1 MIFSGREE
9 ASFGQFW
16 KLCEEYERH
25 LPDFPFLSLI
35 NRAITYFTWLP
46 YYKFSRPWLSQSSQN
61 DKCILEKMNGQ
72 KEGWIHLNWVSHNLY
87 ILVDISSVEEE
98 LTWEQEKYILLPKI
112 SLSSFLNDHTLT
124 AMVIY
129 WRGKMG

>member
-35 NRAITYFTWLP
+35 NGAITNFSCSFITN
-46 YYKFSRPWLSQSSQN
+46 SRPWLSQSSQN

-98 LTWEQEKYILLPKI
+98 LTWETGKI
-112 SLSSFLNDHTLT
+112 YTF
-124 AMVIY
+124 A
-129 WRGKMG
+129 

>member
-35 NRAITYFTWLP
+35 NRAITNFT
-46 YYKFSRPWLSQSSQN
+46 WLSQSSQN

-72 KEGWIHLNWVSHNLY
+72 KEGWIHLN
-87 ILVDISSVEEE
+87 
-98 LTWEQEKYILLPKI
+98 
-112 SLSSFLNDHTLT
+112 
-124 AMVIY
+124 
-129 WRGKMG
+129 